1 MERISR
7 SVRPVLTLVFAACL
21 VYMALTGKVSVDFVQ
36 GVFAGA
42 INYWFAERAAL
53 ASPDEKQTS

>member
-1 MERISR
+1 MDRISR
-7 SVRPVLTLVFAACL
+7 AVRPLLTLTFAACL
-21 VYMALTGKVSVDFVQ
+21 IYMALTGKISADFVQ

-53 ASPDEKQTS
+53 ASPDQKQTS